1 MADPSYRWS
10 EYKSDLVFYDTE
22 NTDLNPKHGQITQ
35 FGGLRTNDQ
44 LETID
49 KIDTHVR
56 LLPWVIPM
64 PAACRVTG
72 VPPWELSGPDRI
84 SEFQAAKA
92 INTFLYPGNHKS
104 RTFVTYNGS
113 RHDDECIRYMLF
125 RNLLNPWFNSGKTSK
140 KIDLFPLV
148 QLIHAADPGIIKIP
162 TLEDGKL
169 SYKLDRI
176 CPENEIDIVAHDA
189 LGDTY
194 AMVDLTRL
202 ILQRAPW
209 AWNQAQS
216 NGNFL
221 NVETSISTS
230 VREVKPL
237 WLFTHF
243 GAPKFSPVLPL
254 CHDGKNRHL
263 VLDLNAQEFQ
273 RNFDE
278 TPGEKIVSKDSPF
291 HYLKTKSIP
300 MIVNEDVVRRA
311 GISFDAG
318 QLEEKMS
325 KILADTDM
333 LRSVDRAMRAQSYE
347 DPAHP
352 TSEEQIF
359 GGFVDNATKSTMNEF
374 VNARTWEERLAKRFA
389 GDNRIREFAA
399 RIFLEAD
406 IYGDVTLKDNFR
418 TDLQAICE
426 RTIMRPY
433 GDKDARWS
441 TITHALE
448 EQPDRAWTE
457 WAIKHFGDDARL
469 LQHLEGLPVDIT
481 TTPAAEPA
489 PPEAKLPDPVE
500 VAVVPRAS
508 QMSFGF

>member
-1 MADPSYRWS
+1 MADLNYRWS

-35 FGGLRTNDQ
+35 FGGIRTDEQ

-49 KIDTHVR
+49 KIDTRVR

-64 PAACRVTG
+64 PVACRVTG
-72 VPPWELSGPDRI
+72 VPPWELTRPDRV
-84 SEFQAAKA
+84 SEFLAAKA
-92 INTFLYPGNHKS
+92 INTFLYPGNNKS

-140 KIDLFPLV
+140 KIDLYPLV
-148 QLIHAADPGIIKIP
+148 QLIHAVDPAALKIP
-162 TLEDGKL
+162 ILEDGKF
-169 SYKLDRI
+169 SYKLERI
-176 CPENEIDIVAHDA
+176 CPANKIDIVAHDA
-189 LGDTY
+189 LGDANATI
-194 AMVDLTRL
+194 DLTRL

-209 AWNQAQS
+209 AWSLAQS

-243 GAPKFSPVLPL
+243 GAPKFSPVVPI
-254 CHDGKNRHL
+254 CHDGKNRYL
-263 VLDLNAQEFQ
+263 VLDLNAQDFQ

-291 HYLKTKSIP
+291 HYIKTKSIP
-300 MIVNEDVVRRA
+300 MLVSEDVVRRA
-311 GISFDAG
+311 GVAFDAG
-318 QLEEKMS
+318 ELEEKMAR
-325 KILADTDM
+325 ILADKEM
-333 LRSVDRAMRAQSYE
+333 LQSADRAMRALGYE
-347 DPAHP
+347 GPNDR

-359 GGFVDNATKSTMNEF
+359 GGFPDNATKSTMNEF
-374 VNARTWEERLAKRFA
+374 VNALTWDERLTKRFS
-389 GDNRIREFAA
+389 GDLRIRDFAA
-399 RIFLEAD
+399 RIFLEAEFYRD
-406 IYGDVTLKDNFR
+406 ITLKDNFR
-418 TDLQAICE
+418 TDLQSICE

-433 GDKDARWS
+433 GGKEARWS
-441 TITHALE
+441 TIEHALE
-448 EQPDRAWTE
+448 EQPDNAWTE
-457 WAIKHFGDDARL
+457 WAIQHFGEDDRL
-469 LQHLEGLPVDIT
+469 RAHLNGLSPSSNSSMVSP
-481 TTPAAEPA
+481 TPSQVASQNPA
-489 PPEAKLPDPVE
+489 VSDVTIKTE
-500 VAVVPRAS
+500 